1 MTRADRDVYST
12 MQRTK
17 AKARAVTANRDQ
29 LIDRV
34 RSTLAGSG
42 FFVTEPHHLR
52 SVSFDVI
59 ARKGEQLI
67 VLKMLSNID
76 SLSHSDADDLRA
88 LATALDASPLI
99 VGLHSSAAELEDG
112 ILYSRF
118 GLPILSEE
126 SFKTLLTEDVPPLV
140 YAAPGGLYVRVDGET
155 LRSVREAKSISLGM
169 LAEAAGVSRKA
180 IQMYEAGMGAMVEI
194 AARIEEFLDE
204 PIVMPLDPF
213 EFTKEMADAIK
224 ALEKVEEGN
233 KEIFDMLREI
243 GYLVLP
249 TRKCPFDAFAREEEL
264 LLTGIGADERLVERK
279 ARVVGDLS
287 RVTEKK
293 SVIIV
298 QSDSR
303 LKAIEGTP
311 LVSKDELRRTDR
323 SEDLM
328 ALIVRRQKR
337 ARR

>member
-1 MTRADRDVYST
+1 